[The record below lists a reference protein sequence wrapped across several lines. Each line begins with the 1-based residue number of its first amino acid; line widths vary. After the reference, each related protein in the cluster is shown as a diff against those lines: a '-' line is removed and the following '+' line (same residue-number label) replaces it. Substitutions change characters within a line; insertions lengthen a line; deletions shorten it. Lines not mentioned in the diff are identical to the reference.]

1 MFSALF
7 TTRRRISRS
16 ITFKRMDMMQDLQD
30 VWQRDMERVCQA
42 DFIPWERLRG
52 RTVLITGATGTI
64 GHMLVRALLYANEK
78 RALDMRV
85 LALVRSEARARDR
98 FADAPAMPELVVGD
112 VQTPPRIDG
121 PVDYIVHGASVT
133 ASRTFVRQP
142 ALTLDTALQGARSM
156 LALAREKRVSGF
168 AYLSSME
175 VYGYPERGHKVTE
188 DEAGAFSPMEARS
201 SYPIGKL
208 ACESLCCA
216 YAAEYGV
223 PAVILRLAQTF
234 GPGVRREDGRLF
246 AELSR
251 CVLEGRDIV
260 LRTMGETERCYLYT
274 ADAAAA
280 ILTALLKGE
289 PGRAYNAADEGTYCS
304 VADAAR
310 RVAVLGGVKMRFQ
323 LEDAKQTGYPRPLY
337 MDLDTSRLRALGWA
351 PAGLTLEQMFENMTR
366 SMRAPSGGDGAGR

>member
-1 MFSALF
+1 
-7 TTRRRISRS
+7 
-16 ITFKRMDMMQDLQD
+16 MMQQRQD
-30 VWQRDMERVCQA
+30 VQQRDMERVCQA
-42 DFIPWERLRG
+42 EHIPWERLRG
-52 RTVLITGATGTI
+52 RTVLVTGATGLI
-64 GHMLVRALLYANEK
+64 GGTLVRALLYANEK

-85 LALVRSEARARDR
+85 LALVRSKARARDR

-112 VQTPPRIDG
+112 VQTPPQIAG

-133 ASRTFVRQP
+133 ASETFVRQP
-142 ALTLDTALQGARSM
+142 ALTLDTAVQGARSM

-208 ACESLCCA
+208 ACESMCCA

-223 PAVILRLAQTF
+223 PAVILRLTQTF
-234 GPGVRREDGRLF
+234 GPGVDYNDGRIF
-246 AELSR
+246 AELGR
-251 CVLEGRDIV
+251 CALEGRDIV
-260 LRTMGETERCYLYT
+260 LRTTGETERCYLYT

-304 VADAAR
+304 IADMAR
-310 RVAVLGGVKMRFQ
+310 RVAARAGIGVRFAP
-323 LEDAKQTGYPRPLY
+323 EDGEKAGYLRTLY

-351 PAGLTLEQMFENMTR
+351 PAGLTLEQMIEDMTR
-366 SMRAPSGGDGAGR
+366 SMRGERQAQAGG